1 MDNGGFTRPR
11 VDRILKTTLS
21 KGLHMS
27 PLEEL
32 YRIGRTAGYSF
43 DGWCRSWRE
52 EKSLRQ
58 WLAVN
63 LVGWGALSLLQPP
76 LWAMALVVLT
86 GLLLLVL
93 ELVNSAVEAA
103 VDHTST
109 ERHPLAKAAKD
120 AGSAAVAVMA
130 IGYGAVWVFALLA

>member
-1 MDNGGFTRPR
+1 
-11 VDRILKTTLS
+11 
-21 KGLHMS
+21 MS

-120 AGSAAVAVMA
+120 AGSAAVAVTA